1 MGKEKGR
8 LKPLSSEAAAKIKI
22 EKDSK
27 PEAMDRLDRRLIQ
40 LKIEREAVRKEKDE
54 ASVKRF
60 DLIEEEILKLQR
72 ELNDLDSIWK
82 AEKAAAQGSEDLLA
96 ERDKVRSQIEALTRK
111 GNFDKVAE
119 LQYGRLP
126 EIEKRLKAAQ
136 DTETGKA
143 KAGRNCCARWS
154 APKRSPRSSHAPPA
168 SRFPS

>member
-1 MGKEKGR
+1 M
-8 LKPLSSEAAAKIKI
+8 KPLSSEAAAKIKI

-96 ERDKVRSQIEALTRK
+96 ERVRVHGVRPATDLSTAWKQATRLE
-111 GNFDKVAE
+111 VA
-119 LQYGRLP
+119 
-126 EIEKRLKAAQ
+126 IA
-136 DTETGKA
+136 T
-143 KAGRNCCARWS
+143 C
-154 APKRSPRSSHAPPA
+154 
-168 SRFPS
+168 